1 LNSSN
6 KTMREAP
13 KKLAV
18 VENINNE
25 SARKIVKAAV
35 ASSKAT
41 NLTSNQAST
50 EIKTMKT
57 VNK

>member
-1 LNSSN
+1 
-6 KTMREAP
+6 MREAP